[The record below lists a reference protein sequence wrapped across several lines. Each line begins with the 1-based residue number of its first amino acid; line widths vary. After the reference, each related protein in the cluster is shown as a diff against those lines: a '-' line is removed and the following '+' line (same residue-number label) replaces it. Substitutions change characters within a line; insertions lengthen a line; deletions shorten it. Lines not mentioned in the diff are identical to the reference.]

1 MKKIVKIVL
10 IVAGVYLI
18 SPTLVINIYE
28 LVKKEVI
35 SILPTDNKPPTN
47 FESENPVSYTES
59 TDEYGNGNIP
69 TNESMSVEDVINY

>member
-59 TDEYGNGNIP
+59 TDTYEGANLPSNTG
-69 TNESMSVEDVINY
+69 MSVEDVINY